1 MHMDENDDMD
11 ENDNM
16 DENDIDSWEQSP
28 TEPAKAYSAFCAY
41 RDMGLARSL
50 AKTAQALNHPPGY
63 KQTLWEWSTK
73 YAWQSRCRDYDQHM
87 ERVAQL
93 EKENAIREMIN
104 RHARDAVKI
113 QQMVMESLETTSL
126 EATPP
131 KDLIRVWQQA
141 VRAERASRGLPAEPT
156 KDDYVDYTNA
166 ATKHYRNDERDRA
179 RDERLAKLA
188 EMWPI

>member
-1 MHMDENDDMD
+1 MHMDENDD
-11 ENDNM
+11 M

-93 EKENAIREMIN
+93 EKENATREMIN

>member
-1 MHMDENDDMD
+1 
-11 ENDNM
+11 
-16 DENDIDSWEQSP
+16 
-28 TEPAKAYSAFCAY
+28 
-41 RDMGLARSL
+41 
-50 AKTAQALNHPPGY
+50 
-63 KQTLWEWSTK
+63 
-73 YAWQSRCRDYDQHM
+73 M

-141 VRAERASRGLPAEPT
+141 VRAERASRGLPTEPT

-166 ATKHYRNDERDRA
+166 ATKHYRNDERDRTK
-179 RDERLAKLA
+179 DETSQTC
-188 EMWPI
+188 

>member
-1 MHMDENDDMD
+1 
-11 ENDNM
+11 M

-126 EATPP
+126 EATP
-131 KDLIRVWQQA
+131 RETSSACGSRQCERNG
-141 VRAERASRGLPAEPT
+141 RAEGYPQSLRKTITSTTPMQRQSTTGMTRRIVRGM
-156 KDDYVDYTNA
+156 
-166 ATKHYRNDERDRA
+166 RD
-179 RDERLAKLA
+179 
-188 EMWPI
+188 